1 MDRIVRK
8 RTEITVETETRTT
21 ISRRSVT
28 LRPLTPDI
36 VVDIEAVVIPT
47 TDDSDGRL
55 VTNPDKDETEGERQ

>member
-21 ISRRSVT
+21 ISWRSVT

-36 VVDIEAVVIPT
+36 VVDVEPVVIPA
-47 TDDSDGRL
+47 TDDLDGRL
-55 VTNPDKDETEGERQ
+55 VTNPDRIETEGERK